1 MAGLMSDSHAEV
13 ASVQATDNIDAHFD
27 DDDDEDEDDPE
38 IGEGNLGEGNLGED
52 VLDEDPDEDVSVSGS
67 EEGKSV
73 TLQDEVSLDGAAEDI
88 GIQDDE
94 TVSEDGRTPAEDQDD
109 ASGDEEDV
117 ASDEDDVSDED
128 DDYMQKLDKDVV
140 RDHVAAVHPE
150 SAHVNYHEVLAL
162 CTVTRDA
169 GQNVVD
175 PLHKTIP
182 FLTKYEYAHV
192 VGLRAQQINA
202 GSPPFVKVDKQIV
215 EGHLIAQIEIRQ
227 RKVPFIICRP
237 LPGGGTE
244 YWRLSDLGIL
254 F

>member
-1 MAGLMSDSHAEV
+1 MTDTPAEV
-13 ASVQATDNIDAHFD
+13 KDMQLEGSIDAHFD
-27 DDDDEDEDDPE
+27 DDEDEDEDGGDLDE
-38 IGEGNLGEGNLGED
+38 GIVDGEPG
-52 VLDEDPDEDVSVSGS
+52 EDPDDNVSVSGS
-67 EEGKSV
+67 EEEKSV
-73 TLQDEVSLDGAAEDI
+73 ILHDEVSLDGAAEDI
-88 GIQDDE
+88 GIPDDE
-94 TVSEDGRTPAEDQDD
+94 TISEDGRPPVEDQDD
-109 ASGDEEDV
+109 TSGDEAED
-117 ASDEDDVSDED
+117 ASDDGDVSDED

-140 RDHVAAVHPE
+140 RDHIAAVHPE

-162 CTVTRDA
+162 CNVTRDA
-169 GQNVVD
+169 GQNIVD

-227 RKVPFIICRP
+227 RKVPFIVCRP